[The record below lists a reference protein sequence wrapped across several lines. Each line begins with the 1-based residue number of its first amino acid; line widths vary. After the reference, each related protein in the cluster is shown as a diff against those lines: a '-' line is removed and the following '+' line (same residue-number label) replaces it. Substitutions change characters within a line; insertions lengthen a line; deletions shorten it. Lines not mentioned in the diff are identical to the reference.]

1 MSTAEQDSSTAEVS
15 EEKFNGTATLSVV
28 AENEK
33 QAKTAARRYFRDRH
47 GERPTKVIAEAE
59 THTINVPEDKFR
71 FTVMLA
77 NHSSG
82 SLQSS
87 ETYEF

>member
-1 MSTAEQDSSTAEVS
+1 MSTAEQQPSTAEVS
-15 EEKFNGTATLSVV
+15 ENKFNATATFTVV

-33 QAKTAARRYFRDRH
+33 QAKTAARRYFRERH
-47 GERPTKVIAEAE
+47 GEDPTKVIAE
-59 THTINVPEDKFR
+59 TDTGYVPADGKFR
-71 FTVMLA
+71 FTIMAA

-82 SLQSS
+82 SLQDS